1 MNTGLSSPADVAA
14 QVTDRIIESSFAS
27 PITLV
32 KAPPGAG
39 KSYLVALIAGAH
51 AAGNGERVAIAT
63 PTRAQ
68 GADVALDISAAY
80 RQVPVHWHAP
90 KDRPLGE
97 SGGIIHTPKPA
108 GLPEDEH
115 IAVGTLAKW
124 ANYPVPGE
132 GEPYPYDLLIIDEIY
147 QVTAAALTSV
157 AHLAPRIVAVGDPGQ
172 IAPVVTAPL
181 PEYGGRFASPAAAA
195 PGMLLDSP
203 VPVAVFE
210 LPATRRFGPET
221 ARLLSGAFYDFEFT
235 SIAPA
240 RVLTVAGQVLPE
252 FGASLLPGA
261 AAGARNDPALTAHIA
276 HLADTILDTGVI
288 TDPQVGE
295 RAVEQV
301 YIVCAHIDQV
311 TAVRA
316 ATAHLGQAVTV
327 DTAERLQGR
336 QADVCIFWH
345 PAATGP
351 TVTDFQRDTGRLC
364 VMLSRH
370 RTTVIMAAYQNILE
384 RLGTYTSPG
393 RSVTGETASWD
404 SYTGTLAATQTL
416 LGAPIDLGQ
425 KAEQILTGA

>member
-1 MNTGLSSPADVAA
+1 MSAPADVAA
-14 QVTDRIIESSFAS
+14 QVTDRIVQSSFTS

-51 AAGNGERVAIAT
+51 AVGNGERVAVAT

-68 GADVALDISAAY
+68 GADVAADISAAY
-80 RQVPVHWHAP
+80 RQVQVCWHAP
-90 KDRPLGE
+90 KDKPHPSE
-97 SGGIIHTPKPA
+97 VVAHVPKPA
-108 GLPEDEH
+108 DLPEGEH
-115 IAVGTLAKW
+115 VAVGTLAKW

-132 GEPYPYDLLIIDEIY
+132 GESYPYDLLIIDEIF
-147 QVTAAALTSV
+147 QVTAATLMSV
-157 AHLAPRIVAVGDPGQ
+157 AHLAPRVVAVGDPGQ

-181 PEYGGRFASPAAAA
+181 PEFGGRYASPAAPA
-195 PGMLLDSP
+195 PAVLLGSP
-203 VPVAVFE
+203 PGAAVFE

-240 RVLTVAGQVLPE
+240 RSLSVAGQVLPE
-252 FGASLLPGA
+252 FGASLLTGVGA
-261 AAGARNDPALTAHIA
+261 GGRNDPALAAHIA
-276 HLADTILDTGVI
+276 HLAGTILKTGVI
-288 TDPQVGE
+288 IDPEVGE
-295 RAVEQV
+295 RAVEQI
-301 YIVCAHIDQV
+301 YIACAHIDQV

-316 ATAHLGQAVTV
+316 ATAHLGEAVTV

-351 TVTDFQRDTGRLC
+351 AVTDFQRDTGRLC

-370 RTTVIMAAYQNILE
+370 RTTVIMAAYQDILE
-384 RLGTYTSPG
+384 RLGTYSSPG
-393 RSVTGETASWD
+393 RTVTGETASWD
-404 SYTGTLAATQTL
+404 SYTGTLTATQTL
-416 LGAPIDLGQ
+416 VDSPIS
-425 KAEQILTGA
+425 I